1 MKAKIETVRLSVFLS
16 FILLLTGCSLSQ
28 RGDRAGGRLQQ
39 VGLVWLKRAG
49 SQEDQQKV
57 IEAVHAFGRSIPEVK
72 SACVGRTD
80 GEGGPFSDTSYDVC
94 FILSFEDDAARQRY
108 NVNPVH
114 QKAAKE
120 VFLPLSKKL
129 LFYRFGAE

>member
-1 MKAKIETVRLSVFLS
+1 MKSKIEIVRLSVLLS
-16 FILLLTGCSLSQ
+16 FILLLAGCSLSQ
-28 RGDRAGGRLQQ
+28 RADRAGGHLQQ

-72 SACVGRTD
+72 SAYVGRTD

-94 FILSFEDDAARQRY
+94 FILSFEDEAARQRY

-114 QKAAKE
+114 LNAAKE
-120 VFLPLSKKL
+120 VFLPLSRKL
-129 LFYRFGAE
+129 LFYRFAGE